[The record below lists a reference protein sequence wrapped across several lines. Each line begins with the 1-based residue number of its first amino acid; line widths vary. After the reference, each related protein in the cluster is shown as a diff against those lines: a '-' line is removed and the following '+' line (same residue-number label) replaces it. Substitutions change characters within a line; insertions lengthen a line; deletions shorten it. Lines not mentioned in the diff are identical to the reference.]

1 VAALHYSTSAVPLI
15 FRFEARGRS
24 RGVEIGF
31 LSLYPKEKE
40 FLYSSLTGLILL
52 NLSQKEEHQLLEM
65 HESQS
70 RQGHGN
76 TPQTSTRQSVLQD
89 ELQKIQDEIAQLD
102 AAQSA
107 AEGVRSFVFFWCPTT
122 LFVVNSCFF
131 SGACAGLEEWGVRG
145 SVARCYG

>member
-1 VAALHYSTSAVPLI
+1 MELTFEKFRFLCAAGGAELLHQRCAADLSVCVLCVCVAALHYSTSAVPLI

-65 HESQS
+65 HEKQS
-70 RQGHGN
+70 RQGNGN
-76 TPQTSTRQSVLQD
+76 TPQTSTRQAVLQE

-107 AEGVRSFVFFWCPTT
+107 AEGVRF
-122 LFVVNSCFF
+122 
-131 SGACAGLEEWGVRG
+131 
-145 SVARCYG
+145 

>member
-1 VAALHYSTSAVPLI
+1 MRNFASFALLAALNYSTSAVPLI

-70 RQGHGN
+70 RQGNGN
-76 TPQTSTRQSVLQD
+76 TPQTSTRQAVLQE

-102 AAQSA
+102 AAHSA
-107 AEGVRSFVFFWCPTT
+107 AEGVRF
-122 LFVVNSCFF
+122 
-131 SGACAGLEEWGVRG
+131 
-145 SVARCYG
+145 